1 MPPTGDGRDGWRL
14 GLGVTISQKREIGSS
29 FETSISVFPL
39 RNLGKPTSIQL
50 RLSGSRAYNRSI
62 TGLQDWMASVASRS
76 WAHPP
81 RIPTFVRVGRTG
93 PSVFLTFPWVQLSW
107 LIWNAIS
114 RKPCAAL
121 DRLGTG
127 TQVQGKSRSCFVTRQ
142 GKLPEWEVGL
152 FHFRVGRREYRPGVY
167 WLSGESRGVVQAG
180 LQGIREFYDNRE
192 NGDFGETSLL
202 NHEARCSSCSR
213 FDRDAR

>member
-1 MPPTGDGRDGWRL
+1 MPPTGDGRDGRRL
-14 GLGVTISQKREIGSS
+14 GLAVNTSQEREIGSS
-29 FETSISVFPL
+29 FETSISVLPL
-39 RNLGKPTSIQL
+39 RNLGKLTSFQL
-50 RLSGSRAYNRSI
+50 RLSGSGAYNRPI
-62 TGLQDWMASVASRS
+62 TGLQAWKASAASRS

-93 PSVFLTFPWVQLSW
+93 PSVFLAFPKVQLFW
-107 LIWNAIS
+107 LICTAIS

-121 DRLGTG
+121 DRLDTG
-127 TQVQGKSRSCFVTRQ
+127 TQGKGESRNCFVTRQ